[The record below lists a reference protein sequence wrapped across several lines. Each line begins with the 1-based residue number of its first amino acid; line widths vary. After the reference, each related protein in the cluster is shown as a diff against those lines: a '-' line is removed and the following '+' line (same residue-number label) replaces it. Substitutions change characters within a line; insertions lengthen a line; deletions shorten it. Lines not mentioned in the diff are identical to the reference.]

1 MYFHIF
7 IFSVLL
13 FFVLTPGVLLRLPP
27 NGSKYVVALVHGLV
41 FALLFTLSL
50 KYYKEVLLKEGMK
63 EAYNKPK
70 STNSPK

>member
-1 MYFHIF
+1 MYLYIF

-50 KYYKEVLLKEGMK
+50 KYYKEVLLK
-63 EAYNKPK
+63 
-70 STNSPK
+70 

>member
-1 MYFHIF
+1 MYYHIF

-41 FALLFTLSL
+41 FALLFTLSF
-50 KYYKEVLLKEGMK
+50 KYYKEFLLQEGAGIAGK
-63 EAYNKPK
+63 RLWGKH
-70 STNSPK
+70 